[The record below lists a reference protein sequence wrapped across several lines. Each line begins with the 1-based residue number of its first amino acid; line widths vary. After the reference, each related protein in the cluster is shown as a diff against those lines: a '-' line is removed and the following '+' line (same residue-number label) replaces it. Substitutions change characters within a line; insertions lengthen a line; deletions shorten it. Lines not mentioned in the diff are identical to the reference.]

1 MNKPNIVG
9 PEYIAELLG
18 IEVSTVRM
26 QVRCHR
32 RHPFT
37 YAIVCGLMCAKRSYR
52 DILIRTTMHNSKSLD
67 WRRIGNQISLCFAA

>member
-32 RHPFT
+32 RHPF
-37 YAIVCGLMCAKRSYR
+37 
-52 DILIRTTMHNSKSLD
+52 N
-67 WRRIGNQISLCFAA
+67 